1 MPKNALA
8 KKPNNMLA
16 QGLAPYGMRYA
27 GESGLDEL
35 VLPKGKG
42 FMGKIPNKIGQDM
55 TELSSAFEYNGK
67 LVPHPLIVPTLLP
80 EEITILQNLKDDEEI
95 PESIY
100 RKAQAHALSRLEQGL
115 SPFSGPTELRY
126 PQPK

>member
-8 KKPNNMLA
+8 KKPSNMLG

-67 LVPHPLIVPTLLP
+67 LVPHPLVVPTLLP
-80 EEITILQNLKDDEEI
+80 EELAMLKNLKEDEQI
-95 PESIY
+95 PEGIY
-100 RKAQAHALSRLEQGL
+100 RKAQDYARMRLEQGL
-115 SPFSGPTELRY
+115 SPFADSSELRY